1 MNAARVISLR
11 STEARAAPAFP
22 GVDAARAAAW
32 RGVHRLLAIRVDNL
46 GDVLMTTPALAA
58 AAASVPGLDITL
70 LGSPSASALAPHL
83 PMVREVMPARVSW
96 VRHAD
101 GLPPEDDGALVH
113 RIARGRFDAAV
124 IFTVCTQSALPAA
137 MLCRMAGIPLRL
149 AHVRENPYDLLSDW
163 APEIDLDVASAR
175 HEVRRQL
182 DLVEHVGWQGCD
194 ERLRF
199 ELRPQDVAHVDAMLD
214 IEPTRRRGN
223 RIVLIHVGATAA
235 SRRWPAERFGLV
247 ADEIARREGACI
259 LFTGSAA
266 EAPLVEVARAAM
278 RMPSRSLAGQ
288 LSLGQLA
295 ALVARAQLVVSNN
308 SGPVHLAAALGT
320 PVVDLYALT
329 NPQHTPWQVRAHV
342 LSHDVACRNCLK
354 STCPQGHHRCL
365 RGVSPRRVVD
375 AALDLLGSLA
385 DPASFA
391 KAVS

>member
-1 MNAARVISLR
+1 VNAATVIALR
-11 STEARAAPAFP
+11 SGEASAASTAGADPAR
-22 GVDAARAAAW
+22 VAAW
-32 RGVHRLLAIRVDNL
+32 RGVRRLLAIRVDNL

-58 AAASVPGLDITL
+58 AAESVPGLEITL
-70 LGSPSASALAPHL
+70 LGSPSAVALAPHL
-83 PMVREVMPARVSW
+83 AMVRDVMPARVSW

-101 GLPPEDDGALVH
+101 GLAPEDDAGLVA

-124 IFTVCTQSALPAA
+124 VFTVCTQSALPAA

-149 AHVRENPYDLLSDW
+149 AHVRENPYDLLTDW
-163 APEIDLDVASAR
+163 VPEIDLDVAAAR

-182 DLVEHVGWQGCD
+182 DLVERVGWTCGD

-199 ELRPQDVAHVDAMLD
+199 ELRPRDVASVDALLAARD
-214 IEPTRRRGN
+214 GRRRDDP
-223 RIVLIHVGATAA
+223 IVLVHVGATAA
-235 SRRWPAERFGLV
+235 SRRWPAERFGIA

-266 EAPLVEVARAAM
+266 EAPLVEAARAAM
-278 RMPSRSLAGQ
+278 RMPSMSLAGR
-288 LSLGQLA
+288 LSLGQLG
-295 ALVARAQLVVSNN
+295 ALVARARLVVSNN

-329 NPQHTPWQVRAHV
+329 NPQHTPWQVPAHV
-342 LSHDVACRNCLK
+342 LSHDVACRNCLR

-365 RGVSPRRVVD
+365 RGVSPRRVVE
-375 AALDLLGSLA
+375 ASLDLLASRGGASSL
-385 DPASFA
+385 S